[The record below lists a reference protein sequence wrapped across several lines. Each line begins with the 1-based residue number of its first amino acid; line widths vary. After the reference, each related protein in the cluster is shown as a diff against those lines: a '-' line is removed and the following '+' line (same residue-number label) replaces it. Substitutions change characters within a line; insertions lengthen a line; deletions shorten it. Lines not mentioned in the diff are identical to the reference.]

1 MNNQKKIFVI
11 SGPSGTGK
19 STLINML
26 LKEFGGIVTNV
37 ISCTT
42 RNRREIEIDGVDYH
56 FINNDKFLE
65 MIEDGQFIEYVK
77 CFGNY
82 YGTSIPA
89 IKKALEKCNSCI
101 MDIEWEGA
109 YKVLQSD
116 LIDGAKRTGILI
128 LPPSISSL
136 KQRLMNRRSE
146 TDDTLRVR
154 IDDSFKASKIAN
166 YDYVII
172 NNNID
177 NAYQDLKSIFLTSV
191 K

>member
-1 MNNQKKIFVI
+1 
-11 SGPSGTGK
+11 
-19 STLINML
+19 
-26 LKEFGGIVTNV
+26 
-37 ISCTT
+37 
-42 RNRREIEIDGVDYH
+42 
-56 FINNDKFLE
+56 
-65 MIEDGQFIEYVK
+65 
-77 CFGNY
+77 
-82 YGTSIPA
+82 
-89 IKKALEKCNSCI
+89 

-191 K
+191 Q